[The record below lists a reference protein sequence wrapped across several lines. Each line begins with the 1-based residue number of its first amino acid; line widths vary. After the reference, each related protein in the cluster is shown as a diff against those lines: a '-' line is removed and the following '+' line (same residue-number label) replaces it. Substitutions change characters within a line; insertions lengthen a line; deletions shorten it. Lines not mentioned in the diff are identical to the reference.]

1 MRLIPRFLK
10 LIAVGLALVPVVA
23 TVSYGQF
30 HMTQTGSVA
39 GGIVGSVWG
48 YTDSTGREYALGC
61 TGGAGLGLKIIEVTN
76 PFAPVFR
83 DFVPSVGSDL
93 KEVKVLGKYAYC
105 VNQSGAL
112 QIVDLG
118 YLPDS
123 GSTVGSYSSVTIPGQ
138 HAIWID
144 SPYVYL
150 GMNGAGLRD
159 YRILDAS
166 NPLFLTELSGT
177 PHPKAACVFADAHDS
192 YVRGNLAYVANL
204 SGGFMILDIT
214 NRATPNILSVNP
226 YPGCFTHSMRVTAD
240 GKYMFTTDEL
250 ADGHLKV
257 WDVQNSAAPFMV
269 TEYPLPGRIIHNVF
283 IKGNWLFVSYYTDGV
298 RVFDITDPTLP
309 TEVGWLDTYP
319 QGLSNL
325 FNGCWDVYPYF
336 ASGNIVASD
345 ITNGLVVMQFDNNR
359 AAYYSGTVTDQ
370 SNSQP
375 IAGAAVKWQDP
386 ISGESNTVYTNTS
399 GFYNFGVPGGSVN
412 LVVSRSGYNTNTNP
426 LVVVAPGT
434 YSQNIALTRSAG
446 GELKLSITGA
456 DIVGTYKVAAGLAPD
471 TGLAVAPAITTQV
484 NFGATNAA
492 SYLLVVSQWG
502 RKTVRQT
509 VTMPNHDTTVQI
521 TLVPGYEDPFEAKL
535 GWKVGGTLDSAT
547 AGIWERCV
555 PNGTFNGATPV
566 QPGSD
571 NGASPDQFCFVTGQA
586 PSGAAIGATDVD
598 GGRTT
603 LTSPV
608 MDFTAMGDPYVRY
621 DRWYTNNQ
629 GASPNID
636 PWRVELS
643 NDSGQTWVIL
653 ENTIVTA
660 ASWTFESFRVLDFK
674 PLTNKMMVR
683 FIADDQCPGSIIE
696 AAVDNFNVLDVSPP
710 TCCVGVAGNVDC
722 DILQGVDIA
731 DLAALIDYL
740 YISFSPLCCTP
751 EANVDGDGAG
761 GIDIADLSAL
771 IDYLYISFTPPAGCL

>member
-1 MRLIPRFLK
+1 M
-10 LIAVGLALVPVVA
+10 LAMVA
-23 TVSYGQF
+23 ASAGVRAQF

-39 GGIVGSVWG
+39 GAIVGSVWG
-48 YTDSTGREYALGC
+48 YTDSTGREYALAC

-76 PFAPVFR
+76 PFAPVVR
-83 DFVPSVGSDL
+83 DFVPSIGSDL

-123 GSTVGSYSSVTIPGQ
+123 GSTVGSYSSATIPGQ

-150 GMNGAGLRD
+150 GMNGAGPRD
-159 YRILDAS
+159 YRILDLS
-166 NPLFLTELSGT
+166 NPLVLTEVSGT

-192 YVRGNLAYVANL
+192 YVLGDMAYVANL

-214 NRATPNILSVNP
+214 SRATPVIKSVNS
-226 YPGCFTHSMRVTAD
+226 YPGCFTHSMRVTPD

-250 ADGHLKV
+250 ADGHLRV
-257 WDVQNSAAPFMV
+257 WDVQNPVAPFQV

-298 RVFDITDPTLP
+298 RVFDITDPTMP

-319 QGLSNL
+319 QGLSNT

-336 ASGNIVASD
+336 PSGNIVASD

-370 SNSQP
+370 SNGQP
-375 IAGAAVKWQDP
+375 IAGASVTWKDP
-386 ISGESNTVYTNTS
+386 VSAESNTVYTNTS
-399 GFYNFGVPGGSVN
+399 GFYKFGVPGGSVN
-412 LVVSRSGYNTNTNP
+412 LVVSRSGYTTSIQP
-426 LVVVAPGT
+426 LAVVAPGT
-434 YSQNIALTRSAG
+434 YIQNVALTRSAG
-446 GELKLSITGA
+446 GELKLSVTGA
-456 DIVGTYKVAAGLAPD
+456 SVAGGHKVAATLSPD
-471 TGLAVAPAITTQV
+471 TGIAVAPAVTTTV

-492 SYLLVVSQWG
+492 TYTLVVSQWG
-502 RKTVRQT
+502 RKTVRQS
-509 VTMPNHDTTVQI
+509 VVMPNHDTTVQI
-521 TLVPGYEDPFEAKL
+521 ALEPGYEDPFEANL

-547 AGIWERCV
+547 AGIWERCI
-555 PNGTFNGATPV
+555 PNGTFNGANPV

-571 NGASPDQFCFVTGQA
+571 DGSGSDQYCFVTGQA
-586 PSGAAIGATDVD
+586 PTGAGIGATDVD
-598 GGRTT
+598 NGRTT

-608 MDFTAMGDPYVRY
+608 MDFSSTGDPYVQY

-653 ENTIVTA
+653 ENTNVTA
-660 ASWTFESFRVLDFK
+660 ASWTFQAFRVIDFK

-683 FIADDQCPGSIIE
+683 FIADDQCPGSVVE
-696 AAVDNFNVLDVSPP
+696 AGVDNFNVIDLAPP
-710 TCCVGVAGNVDC
+710 SCCVGVAGNVDC
-722 DILQGVDIA
+722 DVLQGVDISDLAALIDHLYITMGPLCCAPEANVDGDIGGGIDIA

-740 YISFSPLCCTP
+740 YISFTSPAT
-751 EANVDGDGAG
+751 
-761 GIDIADLSAL
+761 
-771 IDYLYISFTPPAGCL
+771 CL